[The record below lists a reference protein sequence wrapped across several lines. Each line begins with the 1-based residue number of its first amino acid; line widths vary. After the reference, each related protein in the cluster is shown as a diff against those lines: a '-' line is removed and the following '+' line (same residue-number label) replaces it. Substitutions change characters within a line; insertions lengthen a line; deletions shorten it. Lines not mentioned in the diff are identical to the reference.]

1 MALTPYQFFWK
12 PGIRRVRAVVK
23 ESREIFVFLHLAKTG
38 GSTLCDAMM
47 RTHLW
52 SFVQFPEPHRGIASP
67 CSCGASSCPPGH
79 VFDLLI
85 PSTFEQEAPGRGLFV
100 NTSHVTYELARW
112 LAKSISLRG
121 HRARMVTTVRPA
133 RRRAISYFRD
143 YWDQVSKADLPL
155 DKVYPDISRRAD
167 AARLQADLN
176 FYQEDSR
183 HYLNADGSINGETW
197 FESQVL
203 NAAGFPFLLRDV
215 FGQPAALER
224 AIARDSLLII
234 PTIEIDMNL
243 ERVGIDV
250 PRRMRV
256 SSPPT
261 PRVTDAIERSTEVLD
276 RIVEAE
282 LEFDAVLRNHLGADR
297 FPES

>member
-1 MALTPYQFFWK
+1 VLSPYQSFWK
-12 PGIRRVRAVVK
+12 PGVGRVRAVVK

-38 GSTLCDAMM
+38 GSSLCDAMM

-67 CSCGASSCPPGH
+67 CSCGAPSCPPGH
-79 VFDLLI
+79 VFDVMI
-85 PSTFEQEAPGRGLFV
+85 PPTFEREAPGRGLFV
-100 NTSHVTYELARW
+100 NTSHVTYDLARW
-112 LAKSISLRG
+112 LAKSISMRG

-143 YWDQVSKADLPL
+143 YWEQVSKADLPL
-155 DKVYPDISRRAD
+155 EQVHPDISTKAD
-167 AARLQADLN
+167 AARLQSDLN
-176 FYQEDSR
+176 FYKEDSR
-183 HYLNADGSINGETW
+183 YYLNADGSINGRAW
-197 FESQVL
+197 FEAQVL

-215 FGQPAALER
+215 FGHPSSLEQ
-224 AIARDSLLII
+224 AIAKDSLLII
-234 PTIEIDMNL
+234 PTAEIDMNL
-243 ERVGIDV
+243 ERVGLDL

-256 SSPPT
+256 SSPPS
-261 PRVTDAIERSTEVLD
+261 VQLTDAIERSTEVLD

-282 LEFDAVLRNHLGADR
+282 AEYDAVLRHHLGVDR